1 MVFLLVPQ
9 YNLHPFF
16 RHNLIWTNLL
26 GGSLLSV
33 QNNLFFQYPSVFP
46 DVHRSQVFQ
55 YWRIMKLYHSL
66 SMYGHVVA
74 AVKMIIPVNIVQDG
88 QIFYD
93 QFLSNDFVL
102 VVTAI
107 IRVLFRQ
114 A

>member
-1 MVFLLVPQ
+1 
-9 YNLHPFF
+9 
-16 RHNLIWTNLL
+16 
-26 GGSLLSV
+26 
-33 QNNLFFQYPSVFP
+33 
-46 DVHRSQVFQ
+46 
-55 YWRIMKLYHSL
+55 MKLYHSL

-74 AVKMIIPVNIVQDG
+74 AVKMIKPVNLVQDG

-107 IRVLFRQ
+107 TRVLFRQ